1 MNNFPDKIV
10 NLFLSI
16 KEEKQVPFTLEQ
28 FKAMSVKINPH
39 DGSLDEV
46 DNPVE
51 TVVWLCE
58 TYGYKEFVE
67 TAIDNL
73 QREAEKEQLLR
84 SIQKLKEEN
93 VIHAEPPICC
103 APYTSLNFD
112 STGNVNV
119 CCYNRQH
126 ILGTYP
132 NRTIKEMWDSPE
144 RKDLI
149 AALSKLDFTRGCDL
163 CYKGILALNK
173 NILIKK
179 YNTWRSSI
187 YNDMPISMDFEFG
200 TICNYECIMCGGKW
214 SSSIRKN
221 REKLTPLTSPYDDAF
236 INQLKEFIP
245 HLTTTNFLGGEPFLT
260 PLYYKIWDSI
270 AEINPNIS
278 VLVTTN
284 GSILNTRIEDLFTRL
299 PNMGILLSIDSLTE
313 ANYNFIRKNGNF
325 NQVSKNI
332 ERLLQLGR
340 LHSLLFCPL
349 IQNIYET
356 HKIVEFCYRNK
367 LRLYFNTV
375 HGPLG
380 SRIKGIHEN
389 GTEQYVWNGRL
400 MEKIEHVN
408 DTLIPEFCLETL
420 PKKELEKIL
429 EYLNC
434 LLFYPEPYKTTIEGL
449 KNLIQSYLTKN

>member
-1 MNNFPDKIV
+1 MSKFPEKIID
-10 NLFLSI
+10 LFLAI
-16 KEEKQVPFTLEQ
+16 KQERQAPFSTEQ
-28 FKAMSVKINPH
+28 FKAMSVRINPH

-46 DNPVE
+46 DNPIE
-51 TVVWLCE
+51 TVVWLCD
-58 TYGYKEFVE
+58 TYGYKEFVD

-73 QREAEKEQLLR
+73 YRESEREKLLTN
-84 SIQKLKEEN
+84 IQVLKEEN
-93 VIHAEPPICC
+93 IIHREHPICC

-126 ILGTYP
+126 VLGSYP
-132 NRTIKEMWDSPE
+132 NKTIKEMWNSTE

-149 AALSKLDFTRGCDL
+149 AALSKLDFTKGCDL

-179 YNTWRSSI
+179 FNSWRSSI
-187 YNDMPISMDFEFG
+187 YNDMPVNMDFEFG
-200 TICNYECIMCGGKW
+200 TVCNYECIMCGGKW

-221 REKLTPLTSPYDDAF
+221 REKLPQLISPYDDAF
-236 INQLKEFIP
+236 VNQLKEFIP

-284 GSILNTRIEDLFTRL
+284 GSILNKRIEDLFAKL

-313 ANYNFIRKNGNF
+313 SNYNFIRKNGNF
-325 NQVSKNI
+325 NMVQKNI
-332 ERLLQLGR
+332 EKLLSLNRLY
-340 LHSLLFCPL
+340 SLLFCPL

-356 HKIVEFCYRNK
+356 HRIVDFCVKNK
-367 LRLYFNTV
+367 LRLYINTV

-389 GTEQYVWNGRL
+389 GKEEYVWNGL
-400 MEKIEHVN
+400 SMEKINHTN
-408 DTLIPEFCLETL
+408 DVLIPEFCIETL
-420 PKKELEKIL
+420 SKQELKKII
-429 EYLNC
+429 EYLKC
-434 LLFYPEPYKTTIEGL
+434 LLFYPEPYKTMLEGL
-449 KNLIQSYLTKN
+449 INIIKGYLSKD